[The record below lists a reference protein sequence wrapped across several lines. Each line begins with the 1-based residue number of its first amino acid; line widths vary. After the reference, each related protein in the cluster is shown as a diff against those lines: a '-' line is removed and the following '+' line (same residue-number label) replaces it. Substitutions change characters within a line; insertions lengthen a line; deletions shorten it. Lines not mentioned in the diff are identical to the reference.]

1 MKLGIS
7 LVNIELKNSSD
18 YDNLINRIKSLI
30 PFFTVFELPL
40 SNLILK
46 NQESFNFFTEK
57 NKLEIYFHSRKK
69 EKYSQSELLFILFF
83 YKKIKCKGIIIHPLL
98 CFQDELMKK
107 IILNTQLIEIL
118 FLENTNDLFLQYH
131 NEKIFKNFVL
141 DISHYLY
148 LNQKYINIEKVKYIH
163 LRGYSKKKKYVR
175 LIYSNEVIEIIKQ
188 ITAQNDDVIIIF
200 EYPYENNSQILEDY
214 YFLFNKVNSYD
225 V

>member
-18 YDNLINRIKSLI
+18 YDNLIKRIKSLI

-98 CFQDELMKK
+98 CFQDELIKK
-107 IILNTQLIEIL
+107 NN
-118 FLENTNDLFLQYH
+118 FKYSTN
-131 NEKIFKNFVL
+131 
-141 DISHYLY
+141 
-148 LNQKYINIEKVKYIH
+148 
-163 LRGYSKKKKYVR
+163 
-175 LIYSNEVIEIIKQ
+175 
-188 ITAQNDDVIIIF
+188 
-200 EYPYENNSQILEDY
+200 
-214 YFLFNKVNSYD
+214 
-225 V
+225 